1 MRAGLVGRP
10 RAEQRNLM
18 RAGLAGLAGRPR
30 AEEKQS

>member
-10 RAEQRNLM
+10 RAKQRNLM
-18 RAGLAGLAGRPR
+18 RAGLVRRPR